1 VRAANDDTEGGADE
15 RPGWL
20 TENLVEQTLRA
31 FHPNALTPITKADA
45 VRVIL
50 SMSQLLEAIGL
61 LNMESTRE
69 GNEEKIYGLGQG
81 EWSGTGA

>member
-1 VRAANDDTEGGADE
+1 MRTANDDTESGADE

-20 TENLVEQTLRA
+20 TECLVEQTLRTFQPKA
-31 FHPNALTPITKADA
+31 SILLSEADA

-50 SMSQLLEAIGL
+50 SLSQLLEATGL
-61 LNMESTRE
+61 LSMENNCE
-69 GNEEKIYGLGQG
+69 GNQEEIHGVGQS